1 MKRSLRALVRSR
13 AGQRCEYCCLH
24 ESDLALYA
32 FHVEHIVAKK
42 HAGEDN
48 HSNLAWSCQSCNLA
62 KGSNLSGRVLGQIVT
77 LFHPRKQNWKRHFRW
92 DGPIL
97 VGKTNCGRA
106 TIHVLNMN
114 DDDRVRLREL
124 LIALG
129 TFPPS

>member
-1 MKRSLRALVRSR
+1 MDAATRRLVQMR
-13 AGQRCEYCCLH
+13 AGFRCEYCRIH
-24 ESDLALYA
+24 EDDDPYA

-42 HAGEDN
+42 HDGKDDLF
-48 HSNLAWSCQSCNLA
+48 NLAWSCQNCNLA

-92 DGPIL
+92 DGPVL
-97 VGKTNCGRA
+97 VGKTSCRKA
-106 TIHVLNMN
+106 TIRVLNMN

-129 TFPPS
+129 TFPP